1 MFGSTC
7 LIILHVDVKAEVKLT
22 MTITVKF
29 FSSLRESLN
38 LSSESINPKEV
49 DTVADAWNVATN
61 GATMPDNILV
71 AINMDYVE
79 RNHVVND
86 GDEVAFFPPVTGG

>member
-1 MFGSTC
+1 
-7 LIILHVDVKAEVKLT
+7 

-29 FSSLRESLN
+29 FSSLRESLKA
-38 LSSESINPKEV
+38 SAGSINSKEV
-49 DTVADAWNVATN
+49 ATVVDAWNVATN
-61 GATMPDNILV
+61 GADMPDNILV

-79 RNHVVND
+79 RSHEVND

>member
-1 MFGSTC
+1 MA
-7 LIILHVDVKAEVKLT
+7 I
-22 MTITVKF
+22 TIKF

-38 LSSESINPKEV
+38 ISSESINPIDV
-49 DTVADAWNVATN
+49 QTVADAWNKATH
-61 GATMPDNILV
+61 GAEMPENILV

-79 RNHVVND
+79 RNHKVQD